1 MKISSL
7 IIVLFTIVTNKYLVA
22 QDNLIP
28 NYNFKKT
35 SYCINSYSDFDALLD
50 WDKPTYGTT
59 DFFNSCNKSIY
70 GIPNN
75 FAGYQKSET
84 GNSYVGL
91 FLYNKEIDN
100 YFTYREY
107 IQAKLKCSLD
117 SCYQYKITLAI
128 NLSNCSGYAVKNI
141 AICLSEDPIKSKE
154 SSLFTKNLTCND
166 LLLQFDSDVII
177 DTIGWK
183 KLNIT
188 FTPKGGERYIT
199 IGNFMDNDSTQVVKA
214 KTKRLKQCSKELKKA
229 AYYYFDSII
238 LVKD

>member
-1 MKISSL
+1 MKISL
-7 IIVLFTIVTNKYLVA
+7 FLFVLFLNMANNNLIA

-28 NYNFKKT
+28 NCNFEKT
-35 SYCINSYSDFDALLD
+35 SYCINNYSDFDALLD
-50 WDKPTYGTT
+50 WDKPTSGTT
-59 DFFNSCNKSIY
+59 DFFNSCNKSIF

-75 FAGYQKSET
+75 FAGYQKSGT

-107 IQAKLKCSLD
+107 IQAKLKYSLD
-117 SCYQYKITLAI
+117 SCYQYKITLAV

-141 AICLSEDPIKSKE
+141 AICLSEEPVKSVK
-154 SSLFTKNLTCND
+154 SILFTKNLTCNE
-166 LLLQFDSDVII
+166 LLLKFDSKVII

-188 FTPKGGERYIT
+188 FTPTGKERYIT
-199 IGNFMDNDSTQVVKA
+199 IGNFMDNDSTQVVKVR
-214 KTKRLKQCSKELKKA
+214 TNGSKQCSKELKKV
-229 AYYYFDSII
+229 AYYYIDYVI
-238 LVKD
+238 LFKE